1 MGCQCCHQLPW
12 KIRDPGKSKQKS
24 SMLLCLLRSLEELP
38 GEAQGQGNR
47 EGFLEEVAVWQSP
60 VT

>member
-1 MGCQCCHQLPW
+1 MGCQGHHQLPW
-12 KIRDPGKSKQKS
+12 KIRDPGHKQKS
-24 SMLLCLLRSLEELP
+24 SMLLCLLRSLEELQ
-38 GEAQGQGNR
+38 GEAQGKGNR

>member
-1 MGCQCCHQLPW
+1 
-12 KIRDPGKSKQKS
+12 
-24 SMLLCLLRSLEELP
+24 MLLCLLRSLEELP